1 MSCLQPVLTN
11 LHLCRLHQDVHWL
24 AKNPWWE
31 STEDLIQIKDR
42 VVGDEQ
48 NLQIIPII
56 GMGGIGKT
64 TLARN
69 VYEDQL
75 TIDYFDIRH
84 WLTVSQ
90 EYSVRDILGRI
101 LSVEEPIDEKVELLI
116 ERVYKSLKGRKY
128 LVVMDDMWHAEV
140 WYKVRRA
147 FPDDYIG
154 SRVIL
159 TTRLSDVASTIDSNS
174 PLHKMRLLDEDR
186 SWALFCKKAFAAE
199 CPPSHDMKEIGK
211 SIARNCKGLPLAI
224 IVITGLLKAN
234 KTREHWEN
242 VAENLNVASTVNDD
256 QFSEPV
262 EPKSLEELAEEY
274 LEDLVKRSL
283 VLVVGTRSNGG
294 MKSCRIHDV
303 LRDLSI
309 KKGREERFLQHFTNK
324 DNKKSILLKIA
335 EGPRRLSICADY
347 VNFEL
352 TDIHNSSIHTLLC
365 FGSESYL
372 LSSIASQF
380 KSLRVVDEV
389 LLDPEDFPDEIFE
402 LVNLRYLAFIL
413 FQSSKCEI
421 PPSISKLQHLQT
433 LIIKRDI
440 MSIGHS
446 GKVILPL
453 EIWKMIQLRHLVF
466 TKETAFCFPPGDGLG
481 GTYSVLENLQ
491 TFSGVL
497 NFKFT
502 KEAIGG
508 FPNLKK
514 LKLEYDC
521 NEPGEGWAKFC
532 LGNLVHLQELEV
544 LNLQLY
550 GLGFGSV
557 DTSFAFPQRLR
568 KLTLTGCKIPWEKM
582 SIIGCLPNLEVL
594 KLLLGSFAG
603 KEWETTE
610 GEFLVLKY
618 LQIRNIDLMEWR
630 VESSTHFPCL
640 ETLILWCYKLKEV
653 PSSVGDI
660 PTLQNLRVQ
669 VSHMKAKDS
678 VSQIIEEQEN
688 LGNDALQVRIM
699 PLVLKTGPEAT
710 HKRPLAQAQPGAGIQ
725 KKPR

>member
-1 MSCLQPVLTN
+1 MVEEDELPAGPTESSSRRAPVG
-11 LHLCRLHQDVHWL
+11 
-24 AKNPWWE
+24 KE
-31 STEDLIQIKDR
+31 SMVGVDEDLIQIKDR
-42 VVGDEQ
+42 VVGYEQ

-75 TIDYFDIRH
+75 TLDYFDIRH
-84 WLTVSQ
+84 WVTVSQ
-90 EYSVRDILGRI
+90 EYSLGDILGRI
-101 LSVEEPIDEKVELLI
+101 LSDEGPIDENVELLI

-128 LVVMDDMWHAEV
+128 LIMMDDMWHAEV

-147 FPDDYIG
+147 FPDDYLG

-159 TTRLSDVASTIDSNS
+159 TTRLSDVASAIDSNS
-174 PLHKMRLLDEDR
+174 PIHKMRLLDEDQ
-186 SWALFCKKAFAAE
+186 SWDLFCKETFAAE
-199 CPPSHDMKEIGK
+199 CPPSHDMEEIGK

-224 IVITGLLKAN
+224 IVIAGILKAN

-242 VAENLNVASTVNDD
+242 VAENLDVASTVNDD
-256 QFSEPV
+256 QFSGILSLSYNNLSRQLKACFLYMGVFPEDYQIPTKKLIKLWVADGFLEPV
-262 EPKSLEELAEEY
+262 EPKSLEEVAEEY

-283 VLVVGTRSNGG
+283 VLVVGTRTKGG
-294 MKSCRIHDV
+294 LKSCRIHDV

-309 KKGREERFLQHFTNK
+309 RKGREERFLQHFTNK
-324 DNKKSILLKIA
+324 DNRRSILSKIA
-335 EGPRRLSICADY
+335 DGQCRLSICTDY

-365 FGSESYL
+365 FGSENYL

-389 LLDPEDFPDEIFE
+389 LVDPKDFPEEIFE

-413 FQSSKCEI
+413 FQSSRCEI

-440 MSIGHS
+440 MSIGEPD
-446 GKVILPL
+446 KVILPL
-453 EIWKMIQLRHLVF
+453 EIWKMTQLRNLLL
-466 TKETAFCFPPGDGLG
+466 TKESSFCFPTGVGLG

-502 KEAIGG
+502 KEAIEG

-514 LKLEYDC
+514 LKFQYDC

-532 LGNLVHLQELEV
+532 LSNLVYLQELEV

-550 GLGFGSV
+550 GLGFASV
-557 DTSFAFPQRLR
+557 ESDALPTNFAFPQRLR

-610 GEFLVLKY
+610 GDRSFLY
-618 LQIRNIDLMEWR
+618 
-630 VESSTHFPCL
+630 
-640 ETLILWCYKLKEV
+640 
-653 PSSVGDI
+653 
-660 PTLQNLRVQ
+660 
-669 VSHMKAKDS
+669 
-678 VSQIIEEQEN
+678 
-688 LGNDALQVRIM
+688 
-699 PLVLKTGPEAT
+699 
-710 HKRPLAQAQPGAGIQ
+710 
-725 KKPR
+725 